1 MFADWLRCSS
11 QATGFP
17 AKWSKPV
24 GYNLSANMIS
34 ASARRL
40 SVFKTVVD
48 CGGFNLA
55 AMQLGVAQPS
65 VGAHI
70 KALETQ
76 LGQPLFVRMRGSRPR
91 LTRAGEAVYAY
102 AAEVLL
108 RSEETAKTLSELRST
123 QHEITIA
130 AQRCIAPHFLAPRI
144 AAFARQFPNVH
155 VITRIG
161 TIDEVLDFVRFNSV
175 MIGLFLSAGPVNGMH
190 SQVLA
195 HESLV
200 LVVGSHH
207 PLAKKKSVSSEQL
220 TAFPFVTGLRRSRFF
235 MLTDSALKTIGVTGY
250 DIAMEVEESSATKEI
265 LRHSTVIACLPRC
278 TIAAEVA
285 AGALAALSPR
295 VALNQ
300 LELRCGY
307 CGPLNEVTGNFLLCL
322 ERPKHPM

>member
-1 MFADWLRCSS
+1 
-11 QATGFP
+11 
-17 AKWSKPV
+17 
-24 GYNLSANMIS
+24 MIS

-40 SVFKTVVD
+40 RVFKTVVD

-102 AAEVLL
+102 AVDVLL
-108 RSEETAKTLSELRST
+108 RSEETAKTLSELRRT
-123 QHEITIA
+123 PHEITIA
-130 AQRCIAPHFLAPRI
+130 AHRDIAPHFLPPRV
-144 AAFARQFPNVH
+144 AAFARRFPNVH
-155 VITRIG
+155 VVTRIG
-161 TIDEVLDFVRFNSV
+161 TIDEVIDLVRSNTV
-175 MIGLFLSAGPVNGMH
+175 MIGLFLSAGPVSEMR

-195 HESLV
+195 CEPLV

-207 PLAKKKSVSSEQL
+207 PLAKKKSVSSDQL

-235 MLTDSALKTIGVTGY
+235 MLTDSALKAIGVTGY

-265 LRHSTVIACLPRC
+265 LRHSTVIACLARC
-278 TIAAEVA
+278 TVAAELA
-285 AGALAALSPR
+285 TGALAALVPR
-295 VALNQ
+295 VPLKR

-307 CGPLNEVTGNFLLCL
+307 CGPLTEVTRDFLLCL
-322 ERPKHPM
+322 ESPKHAI

>member
-1 MFADWLRCSS
+1 MVKAIWL
-11 QATGFP
+11 QP
-17 AKWSKPV
+17 
-24 GYNLSANMIS
+24 SASMIS

-40 SVFKTVVD
+40 NVFKTVVD

-65 VGAHI
+65 IGAHI

-76 LGQPLFVRMRGSRPR
+76 LGQPLFDRMRGSRPR

-102 AAEVLL
+102 AVEVLL
-108 RSEETAKTLSELRST
+108 RSEEAAKALSELRST
-123 QHEITIA
+123 PHEITIA
-130 AQRCIAPHFLAPRI
+130 AHRDIAPHFLPSRV

-161 TIDEVLDFVRFNSV
+161 TIDEVLDLIRTNAV
-175 MIGLFLSAGPVNGMH
+175 MIGLFLGAGPVSGMR

-195 HESLV
+195 HEPLV

-207 PLAKKKSVSSEQL
+207 PLAKKKRVSSDQL

-265 LRHSTVIACLPRC
+265 LRHSTVIACLARC
-278 TIAAEVA
+278 TVAAEVA
-285 AGALAALSPR
+285 TGALAALSPR
-295 VALNQ
+295 VPLKQ

-307 CGPLNEVTGNFLLCL
+307 SGPPTEVIRNFLRCL
-322 ERPKHPM
+322 ERPKHAI